1 MRVAEVIRNTA
12 ETQIKLALNIDG
24 TGSFQGSSGIG
35 LFDHMLTLFAKH
47 GLFDISLECTGDIQV
62 DAHHTVEDVGLV
74 LGEAFNKASGDKR
87 GIARYGQR
95 FVPMDEALVLVAV
108 DISGRPFTV
117 FDMSLA
123 SERLGEFE
131 TELTEDF
138 FRALAAKAG
147 LTLHIKQF
155 SGRNT
160 HHIIEA
166 GFKACSAALREAYA
180 LDSRRTDIPSTKG
193 IL

>member
-1 MRVAEVIRNTA
+1 MREAQIVRNTA
-12 ETQIKLALNIDG
+12 ETQIKLTLNIDG
-24 TGSFQGSSGIG
+24 TGHFKGTSGIG

-47 GLFDISLECTGDIQV
+47 GLFDIVLECTGDIEV
-62 DAHHTVEDVGLV
+62 DAHHTVEDIGLV
-74 LGEAFNKASGDKR
+74 LGEAFNKAAGDKR

-117 FDMSLA
+117 FDMSLI

-138 FRALAAKAG
+138 FRALANKAG
-147 LTLHIKQF
+147 LTLHIRQF

-166 GFKACSAALREAYA
+166 GFKACAAALRESYSR
-180 LDSRRTDIPSTKG
+180 DMRRTDIPSTKG